1 MIIKRKPSISSDH
14 PNTKEENNNYTDMDV
29 ACSDLKNNNNN
40 SVTVYTASENG
51 NSVRGFEFQATV
63 GPNGVCTMQPTG
75 GVKYKRYLSP
85 PRDPF
90 SNSQFPSGKR
100 IYPLI
105 FFCELRSSY
114 LPLRYIPLLIEAKCH
129 FRLILLFE
137 IEVRNDSKQRQ
148 SRIAKHTAAAAFLRT
163 LQCFRIM
170 GLERGANFIMMFGFM
185 SIAKKRELLLKVT
198 KLEVKHEYLRSRAS
212 I

>member
-1 MIIKRKPSISSDH
+1 MINQPISTFIFQLSEPSYGNPTSRKVIIKRKPSISSDH
-14 PNTKEENNNYTDMDV
+14 PPNTKEENNNYTDMDV

-51 NSVRGFEFQATV
+51 NSSRCFEFQATV

-90 SNSQFPSGKR
+90 SNSQYPSGKR
-100 IYPLI
+100 LYPKPLN
-105 FFCELRSSY
+105 FFANCKRSTY
-114 LPLRYIPLLIEAKCH
+114 NVPLMYMPLLIEAKCH

-137 IEVRNDSKQRQ
+137 IEVRNDSKQHT
-148 SRIAKHTAAAAFLRT
+148 RIAKHAAAASFLRT
-163 LQCFRIM
+163 LQCFRIR
-170 GLERGANFIMMFGFM
+170 GLERGAN
-185 SIAKKRELLLKVT
+185 
-198 KLEVKHEYLRSRAS
+198 
-212 I
+212 